1 MLFGLDQGL
10 IGASMFTMSPELR
23 LASWQEGLVMGVAYI
38 SGALGG
44 LFCGK
49 LLDYSGRR
57 FTVILAVLLFAGGAL
72 ACCIST
78 SSDLLVIGRIVMG
91 AGGGIAQVSAP
102 ILLAEISPA
111 AETDADDAEAEAEAG
126 RVALIWPRIRSSL

>member
-1 MLFGLDQGL
+1 MARGPRLCALLAAWANFKLYSNVLLCASPTVLFGLDQGL

-23 LASWQEGLVMGVAYI
+23 LANWQEGLVMSVAYI

-57 FTVILAVLLFAGGAL
+57 FTVILAVLLFA
-72 ACCIST
+72 
-78 SSDLLVIGRIVMG
+78 
-91 AGGGIAQVSAP
+91 AG
-102 ILLAEISPA
+102 
-111 AETDADDAEAEAEAG
+111 
-126 RVALIWPRIRSSL
+126 